1 MEDNKQKLEGVL
13 MELGIRGI
21 TALHIYY
28 EGSGDSGS
36 IDYIE
41 YSTDSTKDCEDAEDY
56 YEKLEWHGG
65 YKDGALFKSGTP
77 EFTTIEELAHENV
90 LDKQEDWWNNE
101 GGFGDMYIE
110 IPSGKFVIENNVRI
124 VSIDTQTEYDSLID
138 RV

>member
-1 MEDNKQKLEGVL
+1 MQDNKQQLEGVL

-56 YEKLEWHGG
+56 YQKLEWHGG

-77 EFTTIEELAHENV
+77 EYDTIAELAHDHV
-90 LDKQEDWWNNE
+90 LDQQEDWWNNE

>member
-1 MEDNKQKLEGVL
+1 MQDNKKQLESVL

-36 IDYIE
+36 IDYIQ

-56 YEKLEWHGG
+56 YQKLEWHGG
-65 YKDGALFKSGTP
+65 YRDGDLFKPDSH
-77 EFTTIEELAHENV
+77 EYQIIAELAHDHV
-90 LDKQEDWWNNE
+90 LDQQEDWWNNE

-110 IPSGKFVIENNVRI
+110 VPSGKFVIENNIRI
-124 VSIDTQTEYDSLID
+124 VSIDTQVEHDSFID